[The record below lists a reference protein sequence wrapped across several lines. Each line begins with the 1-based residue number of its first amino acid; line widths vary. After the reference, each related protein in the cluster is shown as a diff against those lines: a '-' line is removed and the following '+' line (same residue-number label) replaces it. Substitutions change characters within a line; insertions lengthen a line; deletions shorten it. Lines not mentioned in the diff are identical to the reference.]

1 MIAPRRFLPSISAL
15 LAFEAVARLGS
26 ATKAAQELSLTQ
38 SAVSRQLKTLEDQ
51 LGVDLL
57 ARHGRQLTLTKAGQS
72 YVGDVRDILNR
83 LAHASVSARTNP
95 TGGQLNLAIL
105 PAFGMHWLAPRLA
118 DFARTHPEVTVNLST
133 RLQPFAI
140 QDSPFDAAIHFGHED
155 WPGVHYL
162 PLMPETVVPVCAP
175 DLLDAPLARAA
186 DILNLN
192 LLHLETRPR
201 GWARWLAA
209 LGVEGAPTG
218 GMMFDQFAT
227 MAQAAIHGLG
237 VALLPTFF
245 AEPYLREGQ
254 LMLASAQ
261 TTQSIGSYYLVWPE
275 GRQEGAALASFRRWL
290 AQQAQAVPDLAV
302 NGEIKSPEAPKEG

>member
-38 SAVSRQLKTLEDQ
+38 SAVSRQLKTLEEQ
-51 LGVDLL
+51 LGVGLL
-57 ARHGRQLTLTKAGQS
+57 ARQGRQLALTEAGHS
-72 YVGDVRDILNR
+72 YVKDVRDILNR
-83 LAHASVSARTNP
+83 LARASVSARTNP
-95 TGGQLNLAIL
+95 TGGHLNLAIL

-118 DFARTHPEVTVNLST
+118 DFARSHPEVTVNLST

-140 QDSPFDAAIHFGHED
+140 QDSAFDAAIHFGHED

-175 DLLDAPLARAA
+175 DLLDKPLDQAA
-186 DILNLN
+186 DMLKLT

-209 LGVEGAPTG
+209 FGVETVPTG

-245 AEPYLREGQ
+245 AEPYLRDGQ

-261 TTQSIGSYYLVWPE
+261 TTQSIGNYYLVWPKD
-275 GRQEGAALASFRRWL
+275 RDDGAALTSFRHWL
-290 AQQAQAVPDLAV
+290 AGQTQAVPAQKD
-302 NGEIKSPEAPKEG
+302 I